1 MLKSLTIKNYAL
13 IEELAAEFS
22 SGLVILTGETG
33 AGKSIIIDAL
43 SLAIGERASA
53 EVIRSG
59 AEKAV
64 VEGVFSVE
72 GNRKLLRLLEE
83 HDIPA
88 GGELIARREVSSRG
102 QGRCFVNDTL
112 VPLSVLKQIGD
123 LLVDLHGQHEH
134 QSLLRSETH
143 IELVD
148 DFGGLEGLLA
158 EYREAYG
165 RLQSVADELE
175 SLRQRERQLE
185 EKRDFYSFQ
194 LQEIDAVAPRPG
206 EDEELS
212 TELRILENAE
222 ELFSSTAAMYD
233 MLYGAERSIRDL
245 LVLVRNQCQDLSGID
260 RQFAEAA
267 KECASAEAVVDELAK
282 FVQTYNARVEF
293 NPERLEEVRE
303 RLGRIEMLKK
313 KYGGSL
319 EAVIARREELTAELA
334 LAENYEEVMAKV
346 TAELETARSE
356 CAVRAGRLSSKRYET
371 ARRVDRGIIQEL
383 KALGIEHGKFS
394 TRIEQMELGPGETP
408 RRGQH
413 TIRSGRRQTLLN
425 ERGVDCVEFFLSA
438 NMGEEERPL
447 ARVASGGE
455 ISRIMLAL
463 KSVLAKSD
471 RLPALVFDEIDVG
484 VSGRIAQA
492 VGMSLK
498 ALSTFHQVIAIT
510 HLPQIAG
517 LADTHFLVV
526 KSERKGHARTSLR
539 KLSLDEQ
546 VEEVAKLMSGSE
558 VTKAGL
564 AGARELMGLR

>member
-64 VEGVFSVE
+64 VEGAFSVE
-72 GNRKLLRLLEE
+72 GDKKLLRLLEA
-83 HDIPA
+83 HDISP
-88 GGELIARREVSSRG
+88 GEEIIARREVSSRG
-102 QGRCFVNDTL
+102 QGRCFVNDTP
-112 VPLSVLKQIGD
+112 VPLTVLKQIGD

-134 QSLLRSETH
+134 QSLLRSDTH
-143 IELVD
+143 IELMD

-158 EYREAYG
+158 EYREAYA

-194 LQEIDAVAPRPG
+194 LQEIDAIAPRPG

-222 ELFSSTAAMYD
+222 GLFSSTATMYD
-233 MLYGAERSIRDL
+233 MLYGGERSIRDL

-267 KECASAEAVVDELAK
+267 KECASAEAIVDELAK

-319 EAVIARREELTAELA
+319 EAVIARRGELAAELS

-346 TAELETARSE
+346 TAELEKARSE

-371 ARRVDRGIIQEL
+371 ARRVDRGVLQEL
-383 KALGIEHGKFS
+383 KALGIEHGRFS
-394 TRIEQMELGPGETP
+394 TRIEQTELGPGEAP
-408 RRGQH
+408 LRGQH
-413 TIRSGRRQTLLN
+413 TIRSGKKHILLN
-425 ERGVDCVEFFLSA
+425 ERGIDSVEFFLSA

-526 KSERKGHARTSLR
+526 KSERKGRARTSLR

-546 VEEVAKLMSGSE
+546 VEEVARLMSGSQ